1 MADDDIG
8 FAGVAIGEDDVDGNP
23 DLLAETSLFVVLFK
37 LFMAWI
43 VSFGET
49 AVLLFFSVT
58 VAPLTVLYIL
68 VESTFLES
76 IDAVVPPPP
85 PANEVRFVLLVVLV
99 SSSDLNNPFNPKIIP
114 SPKAPIS
121 VGAFDISICTP
132 LVIHLD
138 VITSNPFIQVSTRL
152 SMIDLNPFII
162 PSKPLFG
169 PSNGASLPN
178 HFFTIPNELS
188 KAFLIGFTIPDT
200 KPPVYS
206 PLSFFVPNNAGPIL
220 SLINGNTV

>member
-1 MADDDIG
+1 LVDDDIG

-23 DLLAETSLFVVLFK
+23 DLLADVNLAVVLFK

-114 SPKAPIS
+114 SPKAPIN
-121 VGAFDISICTP
+121 VGAFDISISTP

-138 VITSNPFIQVSTRL
+138 SITSNPFIR
-152 SMIDLNPFII
+152 IC
-162 PSKPLFG
+162 K
-169 PSNGASLPN
+169 
-178 HFFTIPNELS
+178 TIY
-188 KAFLIGFTIPDT
+188 D
-200 KPPVYS
+200 
-206 PLSFFVPNNAGPIL
+206 
-220 SLINGNTV
+220 